1 MKKKT
6 IKRRR
11 KKTEEEKKKEVG
23 WLNRGCESGVKRLA
37 WDGGGGGGGGEWAHG

>member
-1 MKKKT
+1 MVIYMKKYNK
-6 IKRRR
+6 KKK

-37 WDGGGGGGGGEWAHG
+37 WDGGLWAHG